1 MKQIIILLLV
11 IAVLVAPR
19 SLAQQTTAPPPT
31 PDQQDERVVVSSNE
45 VALDA
50 VIKDKKGRPVTD
62 LTEND
67 FEVYE
72 DGVRQQ
78 LKSMRLVKRE
88 AGTNVAAATGAEAGA
103 AATTTQTA
111 RVPAANNSVA
121 GVTATALV
129 FDRLSPEARSFA
141 RDAALSYANQTPDAN
156 NFVGVFNIDLALRLV
171 QPYTTDM
178 RLVMQ
183 AINNTGSKT
192 SPSHS
197 SNVDQVQNSVARQES
212 LRSTIAAAGTVGEGG
227 SGAAQVAVARAATA
241 DLIFAQMTQRSLEV
255 FEMLQRD
262 QQGYATTNS
271 LLAVVNSM
279 QRLPGRK
286 AVIFFSEGLAI
297 PPGVQTH
304 FRSVIN
310 TANRSGVSIY
320 AVDAAGLRVISGND
334 VTRREI
340 SRLANQGINRAGE
353 EPTGRPLTMDLER
366 NEDLLRANPESGLGQ
381 LASETGGLLISDT
394 NNLKDRLRQVDEDL
408 HTYYLLTYVPQN
420 QDYNGRFRQISLK
433 LKRSGLDVQSRKGY
447 FAINS
452 SFASPVLAYEAPA
465 LAALNNS
472 SRAGSL
478 PIASAAL
485 SFPQTNRL
493 GLVPVLVEA
502 SSRAV
507 TFSSSADNKLY
518 TTDFTILA
526 LIKDEQRQVVRK
538 LSNQYQLS
546 GPLNT
551 LEAAKRSDI
560 LFYREVELPPGRY
573 TVETVIY
580 DAPSG
585 KTGVRTANVEVP
597 ASDSSALRL
606 SSLVIIDRIEQ
617 LKAADK
623 NPASPFQ
630 VGEVL
635 IYPNLGEP
643 LRKASSKKMAFF
655 FTVYMPPAE
664 KAAPKMTLE
673 ILQGARAIANI
684 QSDLPAPDAQGRVQ
698 HASAL
703 PLDSFKPGTYELKIT
718 IKGAQEAVVSRA
730 AQFTV
735 EP

>member
-1 MKQIIILLLV
+1 MKQIIILLLI

-197 SNVDQVQNSVARQES
+197 SNVDQVQGSVAQQES
-212 LRSTIAAAGTVGEGG
+212 LRATIAAAGTSGGEGG
-227 SGAAQVAVARAATA
+227 NAAAQVAAARSATA

-271 LLAVVNSM
+271 LLAVVNSL

-286 AVIFFSEGLAI
+286 AVVFFSEGLAI
-297 PPGVQTH
+297 PPGVRAH

-320 AVDAAGLRVISGND
+320 TVDAAGLRVISGND
-334 VTRREI
+334 ASRREI
-340 SRLANQGINRAGE
+340 ARLANQGLNRDG

-478 PIASAAL
+478 PISSAAL

-507 TFSSSADNKLY
+507 TFSTSADNKLY
-518 TTDFTILA
+518 TTDFTVLA
-526 LIKDEQRQVVRK
+526 LIKDEQQQVVRK

-546 GPLNT
+546 GPLNR
-551 LEAAKRSDI
+551 LEAAKRTDI

-606 SSLVIIDRIEQ
+606 SSIVVIDRIEQ
-617 LKAADK
+617 LKPADK
-623 NPASPFQ
+623 NPTSPFQ

-635 IYPNLGEP
+635 IYPNLGDP
-643 LRKASSKKMAFF
+643 LLKATSKKMAFF

-684 QSDLPAPDAQGRVQ
+684 QSELPAPDAQGRVQ

-703 PLDSFKPGTYELKIT
+703 PLDKFQPGEYELKIT
-718 IKGAQEAVVSRA
+718 VKSAQSATARSARFAV
-730 AQFTV
+730 Q
-735 EP
+735 P